1 MCLTSRVNLRYKTL
15 QKTNLSVQFRVSRI
29 KVTITSGVAG
39 VLGTWRNQFGSC
51 FAIQFMVVV
60 SVLDLMALFRSW
72 TFFWQNGLG
81 EDINFA
87 RLQILAK

>member
-1 MCLTSRVNLRYKTL
+1 MGSNPGYLLKSFLLCMKKYTYVIKCNLYEFLVPLLHCHST
-15 QKTNLSVQFRVSRI
+15 
-29 KVTITSGVAG
+29 G

-72 TFFWQNGLG
+72 TFFGKMG
-81 EDINFA
+81 
-87 RLQILAK
+87 

>member
-1 MCLTSRVNLRYKTL
+1 M
-15 QKTNLSVQFRVSRI
+15 
-29 KVTITSGVAG
+29 A
-39 VLGTWRNQFGSC
+39 
-51 FAIQFMVVV
+51 VV

-72 TFFWQNGLG
+72 TFFGKMGLG

>member
-1 MCLTSRVNLRYKTL
+1 MKIRMIKCNLYELLVPLLHYHST
-15 QKTNLSVQFRVSRI
+15 
-29 KVTITSGVAG
+29 G

-72 TFFWQNGLG
+72 TFFGKMG
-81 EDINFA
+81 
-87 RLQILAK
+87 